1 MGKVKNLFT
10 SGKMNK
16 DFDERLV
23 PKGEY
28 RDALNVKIANSDGSG
43 VGAIE
48 NALSN
53 EALSSSSF
61 GSNATCIGAIADD
74 KNRKIYWFVKSD
86 SGSYLMEYSKDNGDV
101 DFVLTDT
108 RPDGSNVLNF
118 SKANLITGV
127 NIFIDNDNDK
137 VFIYWTDNLNPPR
150 RVEISK
156 AKGYGVNGFND
167 ADISVIK
174 AAPRKEPSIEGVLVD
189 EFTSDKNLIE
199 DKFFSFAYRYRYE
212 DNQYSAMSP
221 FSEFAFKPGDTDIDF
236 LDTTTESMKNSFV
249 SVNVTV
255 DTGDS
260 SVIGVDILAKES
272 NGANVFV
279 VHKIDKKKENVQD
292 SVQYPFIFKNN
303 GLYSVL
309 SEDEFNRVYDNVP
322 LKALAQEFIGN
333 RVVYGNYIENYNLKD
348 QNNNDI
354 NFDITTSLVSESL
367 EPSCATS
374 TSYTI
379 RKVGAGAD
387 LSYKRCG
394 EDQWTVLDIE
404 QGESVEV
411 CASELSN
418 ISTNTSVYSVTDNGD
433 CEAFEGEKTLK
444 SNRSYDVG
452 IVYFDSYGRKTPV
465 LNSSTSSLFIEHAK
479 AEFSNKIRASI
490 NFNPPSWADRYKFA
504 VKQNNPVFD
513 VIRTR
518 GPLYKVT
525 EDSAKYVYIA
535 MPQLELNKIVEGGVL
550 VLKNNGVEN
559 INSINKFNVISIEEK
574 EADWNDSSGEAG
586 TYVKIEGPREL
597 FEDSTYT
604 IPTTDKD
611 VVFETYSVIETE
623 SSYYEIPG
631 TYDIVDGFH
640 AGSEQD
646 QTTTQPAEVILQA
659 HNAYT
664 FGNGVESIKIDD
676 DPNKNSI
683 VIGVRINATLDTYAQ
698 NKRIASLTYSDAYD
712 STTNYNG
719 LNRFNL
725 SLANYKDMDASSG
738 EIKKIYSLNNDLTV
752 FQENKVYKVL
762 FDKSVIYN
770 ADGTG
775 NVSQNANILGQQ
787 VPYNGEYGISSSP
800 ASFQSWGYTMY
811 FADERR
817 GAICRL
823 NDNGIFEISD
833 YGMHDWFVDNLT
845 NATDISII
853 SGYDPINDHYVV
865 SLKNG
870 FIEWRED
877 EYSCEGGL
885 TEWREDTY
893 TCVQATTTTTT
904 TTTTQA
910 PGTTTTTQAPGTT
923 TTTQAPGTTTTTQAP
938 VTTTTT
944 QAPVTTTTTLLCNS
958 VDIFATAVSAE
969 QAYCNET
976 VTKTVYHNGATWADA
991 TTVYGTS
998 SDCSTAQ
1005 AGDRWYSDGVN
1016 TWYWNGTTKTLISNP
1031 SCP

>member
-923 TTTQAPGTTTTTQAP
+923 TTTQAP